1 MVKNISQLSL
11 LILLFVSNAL
21 CSQSYG
27 SLKSQNDIEKLLSWI
42 QVFAYQDED
51 KAITY
56 KSATVRNG
64 ILEIND
70 LAVSSYVFPA
80 DENFDKIDSINALL
94 KAGSDASGEELF
106 KAKKIQINIGYLDKL
121 IAFAAS
127 RDIAMLKDFYKSE
140 MYLLLDEIVV
150 SPELLL
156 SAASDLSSE
165 NNFVADRILS
175 YLDSFSFE
183 IGAKAKGKLRSNVET
198 NLEFGKD
205 LSFNFSIDSSIDEN
219 AIDKSLDSQYFNA
232 LTVAIEPYRY
242 IANQLNSFLQATTR
256 DCSDLY
262 SKDNLQAWANVIEG
276 EYCLVGFEY
285 LDAIFSD
292 PQLNSY
298 FDLLS
303 ENYDTDLLNLNQLN
317 SKIYL
322 AIANIAWS
330 ERLFKD
336 LSILSGGTIDAGLF
350 TMKSLLAE
358 KLTKREFE
366 QTLGFFLMDP
376 EVSSIASGFSFDE
389 LYKVYSDYYFKLKSF
404 ANNPKGIG
412 VSVKSKDGLDT
423 EYLLYLAE
431 NPLLVMGLLNS
442 VEVELLL
449 NKRN

>member
-51 KAITY
+51 IAITY

-156 SAASDLSSE
+156 SAASELSSE

-219 AIDKSLDSQYFNA
+219 VLDKSLDSQYFNA

-242 IANQLNSFLQATTR
+242 IANELNSFLQATTR

-292 PQLNSY
+292 PQLNGY

-317 SKIYL
+317 TNIYL

-358 KLTKREFE
+358 KLTKSEFE

-376 EVSSIASGFSFDE
+376 ELSSIASGFSFNE
-389 LYKVYSDYYFKLKSF
+389 LYRVYSDYYFKLKSF

-442 VEVELLL
+442 IELELLL

>member
-1 MVKNISQLSL
+1 MEFFRAFLSL

-51 KAITY
+51 IAITY

-140 MYLLLDEIVV
+140 TYLLLDEIEV

-156 SAASDLSSE
+156 TAASEFSSE
-165 NNFVADRILS
+165 NSFVVDRISS
-175 YLDSFSFE
+175 YLDSFSLE
-183 IGAKAKGKLRSNVET
+183 VGARAKGKLRSNVET

-219 AIDKSLDSQYFNA
+219 ALDISLDNQYFDA
-232 LTVAIEPYRY
+232 LAVAIEPYRY
-242 IANQLNSFLQATTR
+242 IANELNGFLLATTR

-262 SKDNLQAWANVIEG
+262 QKDNLQAWANVIEG
-276 EYCLVGFEY
+276 EYCLAGLEY
-285 LDAIFSD
+285 LDGTFSD
-292 PQLNSY
+292 PQLNGY
-298 FDLLS
+298 LDLLS
-303 ENYDTDLLNLNQLN
+303 ENYDADLFSLNQLN
-317 SKIYL
+317 TNIYS

-336 LSILSGGTIDAGLF
+336 LSILSGGAIDAGLF
-350 TMKSLLAE
+350 TMKSLLSE
-358 KLTKREFE
+358 KLTKSEFE

-376 EVSSIASGFSFDE
+376 DVSSFASGFSFDE